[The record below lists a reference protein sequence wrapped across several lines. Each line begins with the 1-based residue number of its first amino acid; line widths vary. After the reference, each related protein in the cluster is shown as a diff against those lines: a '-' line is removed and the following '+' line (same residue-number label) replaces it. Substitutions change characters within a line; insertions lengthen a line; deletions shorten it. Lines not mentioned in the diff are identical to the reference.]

1 MSGAVLNRQAR
12 QLILI
17 FLVAACGRAQWT
29 FGQTV
34 VPGGL
39 RTIEH
44 AQGGYPPSDLTFRHL
59 TTADGLSHDHVVAIL
74 QDHRGF
80 MWLLPAK
87 A

>member
-39 RTIEH
+39 RTIEQSRLRARRRDRDDEKPYGSRGKLTERVSH
-44 AQGGYPPSDLTFRHL
+44 RSHRASGLVYQGE
-59 TTADGLSHDHVVAIL
+59 
-74 QDHRGF
+74 
-80 MWLLPAK
+80 
-87 A
+87 

>member
-1 MSGAVLNRQAR
+1 MSGAVLNRQER

-17 FLVAACGRAQWT
+17 FLVAAGGR
-29 FGQTV
+29 
-34 VPGGL
+34 
-39 RTIEH
+39 RTTEH

-59 TTADGLSHDHVVAIL
+59 TTADGLSQDHVVAIL